1 MTAALAD
8 EPVALAMNSD
18 FRPQWQ
24 QIRELT
30 LAALPNAVPC
40 ALLLVQ
46 QARYD
51 WQLDA
56 ATIKTAEDL
65 LRELVAHA
73 VDTTGIVEELPSYS
87 EAFDHLTVIRVRLHL
102 MPDRLVLAVLDS
114 GSEIPEAHRGLTE
127 VSARS
132 LEWGS
137 YQPRRGNR
145 VVWCA
150 IDTTMWPEAEDT
162 RLATSLPRRTRQ
174 SFPQPDEPLRIV
186 RDPHLLQRVLNGL
199 RALDQEA
206 PEE

>member
-1 MTAALAD
+1 MTVALAD
-8 EPVALAMNSD
+8 EPVALAMNPRSE
-18 FRPQWQ
+18 WQ

-30 LAALPNAVPC
+30 LAAVPSAVPC

-51 WQLDA
+51 WQLEVP
-56 ATIKTAEDL
+56 ILKTAEDL

-73 VDTTGIVEELPSYS
+73 VNTTGIAEELPSYS
-87 EAFDHLTVIRVRLHL
+87 EAFDHLTLIHVRLHL

-114 GSEIPEAHRGLTE
+114 SSEVPEAHRGLTE

-137 YQPRRGNR
+137 YQPQRGSR

-150 IDTTMWPEAEDT
+150 IDTALWPRSEDT
-162 RLATSLPRRTRQ
+162 RFGPTTLPRRTRQ
-174 SFPQPDEPLRIV
+174 PFPQPDKPLGIV
-186 RDPHLLQRVLNGL
+186 RDPQLLQRVLDGL
-199 RALDQEA
+199 RGLDQEA